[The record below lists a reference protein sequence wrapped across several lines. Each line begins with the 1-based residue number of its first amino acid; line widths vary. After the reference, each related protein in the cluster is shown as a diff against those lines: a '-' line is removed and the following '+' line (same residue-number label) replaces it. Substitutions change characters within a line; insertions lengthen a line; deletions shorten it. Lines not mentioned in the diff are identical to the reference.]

1 MTDIP
6 QYPAPPRA
14 GDNPASVTDSGLV
27 AGQAYLTGTNV
38 AGRDLIVH
46 QHLEQPIAAP
56 AGVNQLPA
64 DIADF
69 AGRDDVLAQVGQWL
83 GQGERGGHRAP
94 SLIAIAGQAGVGKT
108 TLAVHV
114 AHAVAGDYPDG
125 QIYVNLRGVEAE
137 RLDPAEVLSG
147 FLRAFGVAAGA
158 IPASLAERASLYRAL
173 LHGRRALVLLDN
185 AASEQQVRPLLPGSP
200 GCAAI
205 VTSRVPLIALE
216 GARLVMLSVLTEAE
230 SVELLG
236 GILGSERVA
245 AEPEAAAR
253 LVELCDHLPLA
264 LRIVGAR
271 LAGRPRWPLA
281 HMVTLLSDGNK
292 RLRELKAG
300 DLEVRAAFALSYD
313 SLGEHERRAFRR
325 LGLVRGADFAAWV
338 AAALLDSDAPSAE
351 DTVERLVDVQL
362 LDSAG
367 FDATGQA
374 RYRFHDLLRSFA
386 RERLR
391 AEEAD
396 GDVGAALDRML
407 GAYLALSKRGL
418 YLLSP
423 NSKRDSLAARSVE
436 WRPPAMDI
444 DELMQP
450 TPYAWFL
457 TETQAIAAAV
467 GQAFEEQ
474 RWDMTW
480 ELADPLHYH
489 CRVFALWQPW
499 VASHELGLEAA
510 RRAGNRRGEAIIL
523 RNLGNA
529 YRDQGI
535 TRRAMDCY
543 TAGLDIARDLDNR
556 LMEAAMLNGAGEVSL
571 DRGRLAEART
581 YFEGAQAA
589 WADVDDLTGVAYGH
603 THLGLVYA
611 ELRRFDEARAHA
623 AESLRMQEDFRDL
636 SGQGYAQG
644 VIALLRDRSGDLAGA
659 LAGYQRCV
667 AIYQELGE
675 RIALGNAYVSM
686 ASVYRAQGR
695 LDDAVRLVR
704 EEALPIYTESGSRRR
719 HATAMITLAEI
730 EIDLGQAGEAVEHL
744 GAALPVLRELD
755 DSLSEARAQAVLGAA
770 HRARGDLDQARAALT
785 AAVDLFGVSGSPEI
799 EDARHA
805 LASLPAQPDRT
816 A

>member
-1 MTDIP
+1 MTDNP
-6 QYPAPPRA
+6 QYPTPPPDEDRV
-14 GDNPASVTDSGLV
+14 SVTDSGLV
-27 AGQAYLTGTNV
+27 ADQAWLTGTNV

-69 AGRDDVLAQVGQWL
+69 AGRDDVLSQVREWL
-83 GQGERGGHRAP
+83 GQRERGGHRAP
-94 SLIAIAGQAGVGKT
+94 LLVAIAGQAGVGKT
-108 TLAVHV
+108 TLAVHI
-114 AHAVAGDYPDG
+114 AHAVASDYPDG

-185 AASEQQVRPLLPGSP
+185 AASEQQVRPLLPGSQ

-205 VTSRVPLIALE
+205 ITSRVPLIALE
-216 GARLVMLSVLTEAE
+216 GARLLMLGVLTALQ
-230 SVELLG
+230 SAELLS

-245 AEPEAAAR
+245 AEPEAAAQ

-264 LRIVGAR
+264 LRIAGAR
-271 LAGRPRWPLA
+271 LAARPRWPLA
-281 HMVTLLSDGNK
+281 HMVALLSDGNK

-313 SLGEHERRAFRR
+313 TLGEHERRAFRR
-325 LGLVRGADFAAWV
+325 LGLVRGVDFAAWV
-338 AAALLDSDAPSAE
+338 AAAVLDSDAPSAE

-367 FDATGQA
+367 FDATGHT

-391 AEEAD
+391 AEESDSDIA
-396 GDVGAALDRML
+396 AALGRML

-423 NSKRDSLAARSVE
+423 NSKRDPLASRSVE
-436 WRPPAMDI
+436 WRAPGMDI

-457 TETQAIAAAV
+457 TETQAITAAV

-499 VASHELGLEAA
+499 VATHELALEAA
-510 RRAGNRRGEAIIL
+510 RRAGNRRGEAFIL

-535 TRRAMDCY
+535 TRSAMDCY
-543 TAGLDIARDLDNR
+543 TAGLAIARELNSR

-571 DRGRLAEART
+571 DRGRLVEART
-581 YFEGAQAA
+581 YFEEAQTA

-611 ELRRFDEARAHA
+611 ELRRFDESNVHA
-623 AESLRMQEDFRDL
+623 EESLRMQEDFRDL

-644 VIALLRDRSGDLAGA
+644 VIAYLRSQSGDLTGA
-659 LAGYQRCV
+659 LAGYERCV

-675 RIALGNAYVSM
+675 RIAPANTYVSM

-695 LDDAVRLVR
+695 HDEALRLVH
-704 EEALPIYTESGSRRR
+704 EALPIYTESGSRRR
-719 HATAMITLAEI
+719 HAIAMIVLSEI
-730 EIDLGQAGEAVEHL
+730 ESDIGQTEEAVEHL
-744 GAALPVLRELD
+744 GSALPVLRELD
-755 DSLSEARAQAVLGAA
+755 DSLGEARALAALGEA
-770 HRARGDLDQARAALT
+770 HRAGGDLDQARAAFT
-785 AAVDLFGVSGSPEI
+785 DAIELFGVSGSPEI
-799 EDARHA
+799 EDARRS
-805 LASLPAQPDRT
+805 LASLPA